1 MNALDRPVR
10 ECPLAI
16 VDVETTGLDPRRGHR
31 VCEVAVLRYDDG
43 QPTATWQQLVNPQRP
58 IEPGAYDVN
67 GISDEMV
74 ADAPTFAEIAP
85 RVVELTQGAIL
96 VGHNV
101 WFDTRF
107 LAAEMDR
114 LGQPPIIPPA
124 CLDTLTL
131 ARALLELPR
140 YSLTSVSSALR
151 VRVHGR
157 AHRALADVTLTWG
170 VLIKLLDFLAE
181 DDVIT
186 LQDVLQVQRASSY
199 YLPQDHFQVPAPIQ
213 RALSEGLAL
222 QIQYADAAGRTTQ
235 RRVNPMRVV
244 AGAECPA
251 LEAYCHLR
259 NQIRHFRL
267 DRIVAYDLLEPED

>member
-1 MNALDRPVR
+1 MNVPDRPVR
-10 ECPLAI
+10 QYPLAI
-16 VDVETTGLDPRRGHR
+16 VDVETTGLDPRQGHR
-31 VCEVAVLRYDDG
+31 VCEVAILRFDAG
-43 QPTATWQQLVNPQRP
+43 EHTAALQQLVNPQRP

-74 ADAPTFAEIAP
+74 ADAPLFAEIAP
-85 RVVELTQGAIL
+85 RVVELTHDAVL

-151 VRVHGR
+151 IRVQGH
-157 AHRALADVTLTWG
+157 AHRVLADATLTWE
-170 VLIKLLDFLAE
+170 VLNKLLDFLAE
-181 DDVIT
+181 DDVVT
-186 LQDVLQVQRASSY
+186 LEDVLKVQRASSY
-199 YLPQDHFQVPAPIQ
+199 YLPKDHFQVPAPIQ

-222 QIQYADAAGRTTQ
+222 QIQYADAAGRTTH

-259 NQIRHFRL
+259 NQVRHFRL
-267 DRIVAYDLLEPED
+267 DRIVSYDLIEDED